1 MTSLTLPSAS
11 HLDRLDPLQQ
21 VVLGYLAR
29 CKSEKTRRAY
39 MEDLRN
45 YFAWCETQELEPLTV
60 KRVHLD
66 LYVRWMQAQD
76 RWAESTIARRLGTVA
91 GMYTYAA
98 VEDYILKDP
107 SVGVDKPTVDRAKQR
122 RTFLNPVQF
131 AQLLAA
137 AQASTADDHALVALL
152 GMMGLRIGE
161 ATSLN
166 VENLTVD
173 AGYQVLH
180 FIGKGSKAAHVPV
193 PIPVMRALDE
203 VISGRTTGPLL
214 RNKRGE
220 RMDRAAAARILKRLG
235 KAAGI
240 TVEFSPHSL
249 RRTFATTGL
258 LMKVPLYDMQL
269 ALRHE
274 SAKTTALYDMAKNSL
289 DRNAIHQVAG
299 FQAALA
305 G

>member
-1 MTSLTLPSAS
+1 MNQLALPSAS
-11 HLDRLDPLQQ
+11 DIDRLDPLQQ
-21 VVLGYLAR
+21 VTVGYLAR

-45 YFAWCETQELEPLTV
+45 FFAWCETQQLAPLLV

-66 LYVRWMQAQD
+66 LYVRWMQAQH

-91 GMYTYAA
+91 GMYTYAT
-98 VEDYILKDP
+98 VEDYIAKDP
-107 SVGVDKPTVDRAKQR
+107 SVGVERPTVDRAKQR

-131 AQLLAA
+131 AQLLSA
-137 AQASTADDHALVALL
+137 AQASSADDHALVALL

-161 ATSLN
+161 ATSLDI
-166 VENLTVD
+166 EHLTVD

-180 FIGKGSKAAHVPV
+180 FVGKGNKAAHVPV

-203 VISGRTTGPLL
+203 VIAGRASGPLL

-235 KAAGI
+235 KTAGI

-289 DRNAIHQVAG
+289 DRNALHQVAG